1 MPIKKKK
8 KASERFFSLI
18 FVPDQER
25 DPRSFSMS
33 YATGLMILAVLALM
47 VVHLLGGLIAYF
59 QIYRLAKQKMDLHSQ
74 IEVLEARN
82 KKIEPIVKEFQEVQR
97 IVDNIRKGFGSTLG
111 LEEEARSALNQISIP
126 EPASDDAS
134 EAPRLSQESSQPSMQ
149 GQEIRL
155 TNYFL
160 YMQEKT
166 IYDPESLPTMLPIE
180 GYLTTHFQRRSW
192 FQKRTHQGIDI
203 AAEKGSV
210 IHAAGS
216 GIVVQANWTPDL
228 GHMVIINHGHGFL
241 SYYGHAMRLLVV
253 QGDQVKKGQA
263 IALLGSS
270 GISSAPHLHFE
281 VWKDGEPLD
290 PETFLFVIR
299 DRSEDAD

>member
-1 MPIKKKK
+1 MLIKKKK

-25 DPRSFSMS
+25 DPRSVSMS

-47 VVHLLGGLIAYF
+47 VIHLLGGLIAYL
-59 QIYRLAKQKMDLHSQ
+59 QIYRLEKQKMDLHSQ

-111 LEEEARSALNQISIP
+111 LEEEARSALNQIPIP

-134 EAPRLSQESSQPSMQ
+134 ETPQMSQEISPQSMQ
-149 GQEIRL
+149 GQEIPM
-155 TNYFL
+155 TNYFM
-160 YMQEKT
+160 YMQDKA

-192 FQKRTHQGIDI
+192 FQKRAHQGIDI

-281 VWKDGEPLD
+281 IWKDGEPLD
-290 PETFLFVIR
+290 PETFLFVVR

>member
-1 MPIKKKK
+1 
-8 KASERFFSLI
+8 
-18 FVPDQER
+18 
-25 DPRSFSMS
+25 
-33 YATGLMILAVLALM
+33 
-47 VVHLLGGLIAYF
+47 
-59 QIYRLAKQKMDLHSQ
+59 
-74 IEVLEARN
+74 
-82 KKIEPIVKEFQEVQR
+82 
-97 IVDNIRKGFGSTLG
+97 
-111 LEEEARSALNQISIP
+111 
-126 EPASDDAS
+126 
-134 EAPRLSQESSQPSMQ
+134 MQ

>member
-1 MPIKKKK
+1 MIKKKK

-25 DPRSFSMS
+25 DPRSISMS
-33 YATGLMILAVLALM
+33 YATGLMLVAVLS
-47 VVHLLGGLIAYF
+47 VGVIHLLGGLIAYY
-59 QIYRLAKQKMDLHSQ
+59 QIYRLEKQKTDLHSQ
-74 IEVLEARN
+74 IEILEARN

-111 LEEEARSALNQISIP
+111 LEEEARSALNQIPIP
-126 EPASDDAS
+126 EPASDVSS
-134 EAPRLSQESSQPSMQ
+134 EEPVTSQGSVPHRSQTQNTP
-149 GQEIRL
+149 L
-155 TNYFL
+155 TNYFM
-160 YMQEKT
+160 YVQEKA

-192 FQKRTHQGIDI
+192 YQKRTHQGIDI

-216 GIVVQANWTPDL
+216 GVVVQANWTPDL

-241 SYYGHAMRLLVV
+241 SYYGHAMRLLVA
-253 QGDQVKKGQA
+253 QGDMIKKGQA

-270 GISSAPHLHFE
+270 GISSAPHLHLE
-281 VWKDGEPLD
+281 IWKDGEPLD
-290 PETFLFVIR
+290 PESFLFVVR
-299 DRSEDAD
+299 DRSEDAE